1 MTYIIIEMQTTA
13 GTTAIVPPATYS
25 DRNQAEAAFHTIL
38 AAAAVSAVEEH
49 TAVMLTS
56 DGRIVRSECYR
67 HPQAAEE

>member
-1 MTYIIIEMQTTA
+1 MTYINIEMQTTA
-13 GTTAIVPPATYS
+13 GTTA
-25 DRNQAEAAFHTIL
+25 IL

-67 HPQAAEE
+67 HTQAAEE